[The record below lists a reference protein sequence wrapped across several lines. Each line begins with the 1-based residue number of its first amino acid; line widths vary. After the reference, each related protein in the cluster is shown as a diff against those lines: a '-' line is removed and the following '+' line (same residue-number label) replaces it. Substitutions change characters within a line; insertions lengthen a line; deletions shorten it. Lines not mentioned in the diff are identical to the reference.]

1 VYNSKNIC
9 PNKSCARYR
18 SDSSIGCGTNDDAIY
33 RSVFIDLSKLLSCD
47 ISNFFCSVLW
57 KLVFCE
63 TAFCVAISKLIF
75 AWYRS
80 DSSVG
85 CGTDDDA
92 IYRSVFYWPIEMILR
107 YIEFLLYYTVEIS
120 LLRNSVLYGDIASN
134 FARYRSDY
142 SVGCGTDRVAI
153 YRSVFIDISKWLSC
167 DISNF
172 FCSILWKLV
181 FCETAFRMAISKVIF
196 ARYRSDSSVG
206 CGIDRV
212 AIHRNV
218 FIDLSKWFLLR
229 DIEDHL

>member
-1 VYNSKNIC
+1 MEIS
-9 PNKSCARYR
+9 
-18 SDSSIGCGTNDDAIY
+18 
-33 RSVFIDLSKLLSCD
+33 LLR
-47 ISNFFCSVLW
+47 NSVLCGDIETN
-57 KLVFCE
+57 FCM
-63 TAFCVAISKLIF
+63 ISKWFFSRVWHWWRCNI
-75 AWYRS
+75 S
-80 DSSVG
+80 K
-85 CGTDDDA
+85 C
-92 IYRSVFYWPIEMILR
+92 FYWPIEMILR